1 MLIQKSKN
9 TYMFLNRI
17 MKIQI
22 DIYEEIN
29 IYVCTEIKKNRIV
42 EIKKEA
48 PQWEGASFHPFR
60 GSISHSNWMDAACHY
75 KRPRLMLRLLNRKQ
89 RYEKPPYK

>member
-1 MLIQKSKN
+1 
-9 TYMFLNRI
+9 MFLNRI

-42 EIKKEA
+42 EIKKRSTSMGGCFFSSFSGKHFAFQLDGCCLSLQEA
-48 PQWEGASFHPFR
+48 SLNASVVKSKAKIR
-60 GSISHSNWMDAACHY
+60 KASI
-75 KRPRLMLRLLNRKQ
+75 
-89 RYEKPPYK
+89 